1 MKKKLLIVLVTAI
14 LGLQLV
20 GCGNSVE
27 NTRDNTVNKEVT
39 SDSKNVVHNDGL
51 TEDLADVY
59 LDIREE
65 YLEVTKDK
73 DMNDWN
79 EAKREAY
86 DDLNK
91 IKARATKED
100 NNINQS
106 ISDIEE
112 LITKYQNNLDGK
124 MKDLTEI
131 QNLEGKIKKI
141 LFNK

>member
-91 IKARATKED
+91 IKARTTKED

>member
-14 LGLQLV
+14 FGLQLV
-20 GCGNSVE
+20 GCSNSVE

-106 ISDIEE
+106 INDIEE